1 MMGDNIV
8 DGEEGQCWG
17 EEEWG
22 THKDRGTKEE
32 VSRRAKQ
39 HNNQTVRRRGVDG
52 DGEELRRAVLRVE
65 AA

>member
-17 EEEWG
+17 EEEGG

-32 VSRRAKQ
+32 ASRPAKQ
-39 HNNQTVRRRGVDG
+39 HNNQIVHRREGG
-52 DGEELRRAVLRVE
+52 G
-65 AA
+65 